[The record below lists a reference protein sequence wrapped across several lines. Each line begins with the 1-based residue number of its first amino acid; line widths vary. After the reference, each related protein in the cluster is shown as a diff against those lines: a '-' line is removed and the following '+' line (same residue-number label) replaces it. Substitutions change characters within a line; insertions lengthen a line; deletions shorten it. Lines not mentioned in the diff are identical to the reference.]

1 MVCHWPGLIK
11 SNKTRQLF
19 SVIGIPYGSIS
30 TSFGVMQG
38 ATSPKDL
45 MIIDNIRNHSP
56 KNGKD
61 RCLDT
66 ESIIF
71 DKPTEPPGI
80 QNRFLVMSENRC
92 PVVHDL
98 AASDEC
104 PPVKGK
110 SVCPHSNLRGLS
122 EGRSCGYH
130 SYMERGGIIPAPFG
144 VVGLSHRT
152 ASAELRNRASIS
164 GDQTQGFLRMAIES
178 GLTECVVLS
187 TCNRTEIYYS
197 ASDVAI
203 VRKLIADHAGVP
215 LAELQPHLFEKAC
228 VCAAC
233 HLFRV
238 VSGLDSVVLGE
249 TEIVAQV
256 KDAWKRST
264 ELGTSGP
271 TLDLLFQRGLE
282 ASKRVRSES
291 ELCRNVT
298 STGSLAVREA
308 AKGAVPLRDATVLV
322 VGAGKIA
329 ERILKDLAVAGA
341 QHVSVLNRTLDH
353 AVELAARFGVKAAS
367 LEELPS
373 AIKKAD
379 VVFGTIGASTPVITE
394 AMLGTSVQ
402 DSLVVVDLGVPPCVE
417 NGVNISNVRVV
428 RLDDLKETCD
438 DNSVRRQS
446 AVPDALAI
454 LDQELDRFGPALAE
468 RAAAP
473 TIRALME
480 RGEEIRNRNL
490 AWAKDR
496 IGDVSDKQWR
506 IVEELAK
513 RMTLGLLQTPIDGL
527 KSHLASAQHR
537 DVVERLFDLQTDGSN
552 LTTHQEGV
560 NYP

>member
-1 MVCHWPGLIK
+1 M
-11 SNKTRQLF
+11 
-19 SVIGIPYGSIS
+19 IS
-30 TSFGVMQG
+30 
-38 ATSPKDL
+38 
-45 MIIDNIRNHSP
+45 DNIRNHSP

-61 RCLDT
+61 RCQGT
-66 ESIIF
+66 ESVIL
-71 DKPTEPPGI
+71 DKPTDSSI
-80 QNRFLVMSENRC
+80 LQNRFSVMAENRC

-98 AASDEC
+98 NSSSDGM
-104 PPVKGK
+104 PARGK
-110 SVCPHSNLRGLS
+110 SVCPHSSLRGMS

-197 ASDVAI
+197 AGDVAI

-215 LAELQPHLFEKAC
+215 VAEIQPHLFEKAC

-238 VSGLDSVVLGE
+238 VSGLDSIVLGE

-308 AKGAVPLRDATVLV
+308 AKGAIPLRDATVLV

-329 ERILKDLAVAGA
+329 ERILKDLAIVGA
-341 QHVSVLNRTLDH
+341 KKVSVLNRTLDH
-353 AVELAARFGVKAAS
+353 AEELAARFGVEAAS
-367 LEELPS
+367 LEDLPS

-379 VVFGTIGASTPVITE
+379 VVFGTIGAPTPVITA
-394 AMLGTSVQ
+394 AMLDTSLRG
-402 DSLVVVDLGVPPCVE
+402 SLVVVDLGVPPCVE
-417 NGVNISNVRVV
+417 IGVDISDVRVV

-438 DNSVRRQS
+438 DNSVRRQA
-446 AVPDALAI
+446 AVPDALEI

-480 RGEEIRNRNL
+480 KGEEIRNRNL

-496 IGDVSDKQWR
+496 IGEVSDKQWR

-513 RMTLGLLQTPIDGL
+513 RMTLGLLQTPIEGL
-527 KSHLASAQHR
+527 KSHLAGAQHR

-552 LTTHQEGV
+552 HPTTEEGV
-560 NYP
+560 KHP